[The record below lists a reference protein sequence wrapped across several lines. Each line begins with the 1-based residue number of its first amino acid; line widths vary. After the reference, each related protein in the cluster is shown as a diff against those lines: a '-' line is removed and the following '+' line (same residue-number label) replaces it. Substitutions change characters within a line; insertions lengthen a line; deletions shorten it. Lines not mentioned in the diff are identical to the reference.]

1 MSAPSAAWKR
11 NPFRLIADVPRRPN
25 LDIEARDGL
34 VRVLVLTPDGHP
46 AMAKLGEPTKDGFG
60 AWVSLLGERL
70 LATPFDGHPD
80 APGCRH
86 VVLMPARE
94 VA

>member
-1 MSAPSAAWKR
+1 MSTPSAAWKR
-11 NPFRLIADVPRRPN
+11 NSFRLVADGPRRPK

-46 AMAKLGEPTKDGFG
+46 AMAKLGEPTKDGSG
-60 AWVSLLGERL
+60 AWVSLLGKRL
-70 LATPFDGHPD
+70 LATRFDGHPD

-86 VVLMPARE
+86 VVSMPPRE